1 MTKFENE
8 LLNALNAPKDETKK
22 DFFYYDETNNIR
34 KFCITGRGFNTDL
47 SNAFFILGG
56 LLIDQRNPPDI
67 ESLWQQLDLQ
77 KTVHEVKFKNLIG
90 GSRAFKDVISSKRIQ
105 TFFHWMVNS
114 RVLIHFNA
122 LDLLY
127 FSVVDIV
134 DFLPKSKE
142 QFELVADFSFN
153 LKDALYKTVR
163 KDVSGYQNVL
173 ARFNYPNVRKS
184 DSIAFLSDVYELI
197 SRQERADNDND
208 AFFRYMLLALI
219 NSAKKNKEL
228 PFLEDNK
235 GFQLVENFLADYIL
249 PMTLFP
255 NSKHIYDHET
265 EIERKISELE
275 KEKGPFNNYVFVD
288 SKQFPQI
295 QLSDVF
301 VGFLAKLM
309 NFAYFASESELTAF
323 KKDLKA
329 EEAEV
334 LVDFRNLLDMSDAC
348 SPLTIVFTGPISF
361 REKVASV
368 YSGIN

>member
-1 MTKFENE
+1 MAT
-8 LLNALNAPKDETKK
+8 
-22 DFFYYDETNNIR
+22 
-34 KFCITGRGFNTDL
+34 TG
-47 SNAFFILGG
+47 S
-56 LLIDQRNPPDI
+56 
-67 ESLWQQLDLQ
+67 S

-208 AFFRYMLLALI
+208 AFFVI
-219 NSAKKNKEL
+219 CFL
-228 PFLEDNK
+228 P
-235 GFQLVENFLADYIL
+235 
-249 PMTLFP
+249 
-255 NSKHIYDHET
+255 
-265 EIERKISELE
+265 
-275 KEKGPFNNYVFVD
+275 
-288 SKQFPQI
+288 
-295 QLSDVF
+295 
-301 VGFLAKLM
+301 
-309 NFAYFASESELTAF
+309 
-323 KKDLKA
+323 
-329 EEAEV
+329 
-334 LVDFRNLLDMSDAC
+334 
-348 SPLTIVFTGPISF
+348 
-361 REKVASV
+361 
-368 YSGIN
+368 